1 MSRSERFTSE
11 KEIKKYFVNLDKN
24 SAGANPVLFM
34 KNGVKYGYDGDGHYK
49 VEGNTGRGK
58 SQCVVMNTVREIL
71 QKGESAVI
79 VDPKEEIYRNTAGSV
94 PEIYQKFCINFRDV
108 IESPTKW
115 NMMRLIHNLYKS
127 KDLRDN
133 SIADELIND
142 MGRAFFGGWG
152 DKDKFWSD
160 AASNLFIRAVYTLL
174 ETAPA
179 ENMNIDSVLSIVEN
193 VESKALPPFLGKNF
207 YDMLPDDSF
216 AKRKLVKYVT
226 GPLETRASIQTSALN
241 GLASVSKNRLVTE
254 MLCHDN
260 LSLISLDTTKP
271 FIVYIILPDE
281 TDSYNVMAG
290 LLVRQLLRYLN
301 KRAYEYG
308 GRLPIR
314 VNFILEEMGTVGK
327 GIPNLPSIVA
337 MGRSKN
343 IRVMLVLQN
352 TSQLERV
359 YGKAAADNIDSCMA
373 VTIGFSTNSF
383 NTLTKWSNI
392 CGEVYNVSG
401 GALIREPLVTA
412 AQLGA
417 MPAGTALIMVKGQYK
432 FITNLPFYY
441 KIYGESCNE
450 KPEFNVKA
458 KTQVTTTLNF
468 TEFARDMKRRKMER
482 EMAEIRRKEE
492 EKRGRLNLPTFEDL
506 LKMTDEE
513 IEEVGNAFDG
523 TTKTENKTR
532 KYDIVY
538 SVLIL
543 DLGPKKAD
551 VIRAIAQA
559 KRAPVASAENE
570 CRIMPVEL
578 WFAHKKDR
586 EKFME
591 KIVKNGAVAIMTE
604 EENDFDDDDLL

>member
-1 MSRSERFTSE
+1 MSRSERFTTE
-11 KEIKKYFVNLDKN
+11 KEIKKYFVNLEK
-24 SAGANPVLFM
+24 SGTGANPVLFM
-34 KNGVKYGYDGDGHYK
+34 KNGVKYGYGGDGHYK

-58 SQCVVMNTVREIL
+58 SQCVVMNTVQEIL

-79 VDPKEEIYRNTAGSV
+79 VDPKEEIFRNTSTSV
-94 PEIYQKFCINFRDV
+94 PENYQKFCINFRDV
-108 IESPTKW
+108 IHSPTKW
-115 NMMRLIHNLYKS
+115 NMMRLIYNLYKS
-127 KDLRDN
+127 KDPRDN
-133 SIADELIND
+133 SICDELIYD
-142 MGRAFFGGWG
+142 MGKAFFGGWG
-152 DKDKFWSD
+152 EKEKFWTD
-160 AASNLFIRAVYTLL
+160 AAANLFIGAVYTLL

-193 VESKALPPFLGKNF
+193 IESKVLPPFLGKNF
-207 YDMLPDDSF
+207 YDMLPDDST
-216 AKRKLVKYVT
+216 AKRKLAEYVT
-226 GPLETRASIQTSALN
+226 GPTETRASIQVSALN

-254 MLCHDN
+254 MLCRDN
-260 LSLISLDTTKP
+260 LSLITLDVSKP
-271 FIVYIILPDE
+271 FVIYIVLPDE

-308 GRLPIR
+308 GSLPIR

-352 TSQLERV
+352 SSQLEYV
-359 YGKAAADNIDSCMA
+359 YGKAAADSIDSCIG

-383 NTLTKWSNI
+383 NTLTRWSNT
-392 CGEVYNVSG
+392 CGDVYSTYAG
-401 GALIREPLVTA
+401 GMIREPLVTP

-417 MPAGTALIMVKGQYK
+417 MPAGTALIMVKGRYK

-441 KIYGESCNE
+441 KLYGEKSD
-450 KPEFNVKA
+450 KPVDFKVKT

-468 TEFARDMKRRKMER
+468 VSFARDMKRRKLEWEME
-482 EMAEIRRKEE
+482 EIHRKEE
-492 EKRGRLNLPTFEDL
+492 KKRAFAGLPTLEDL

-513 IEEVGNAFDG
+513 IEKVGNAFDG
-523 TTKTENKTR
+523 TVKKENKPG

-543 DLGPKKAD
+543 DLGPKKSE
-551 VIRAIAQA
+551 VIRAIAQV
-559 KRAPVASAENE
+559 KRATVAEAEKE
-570 CRIMPVEL
+570 CRIMPAEL
-578 WFAHKKDR
+578 WFADKSDR

-591 KIVKNGAVAIMTE
+591 KIVKSGAVAIMTE
-604 EENDFDDDDLL
+604 EENDFDDEELL